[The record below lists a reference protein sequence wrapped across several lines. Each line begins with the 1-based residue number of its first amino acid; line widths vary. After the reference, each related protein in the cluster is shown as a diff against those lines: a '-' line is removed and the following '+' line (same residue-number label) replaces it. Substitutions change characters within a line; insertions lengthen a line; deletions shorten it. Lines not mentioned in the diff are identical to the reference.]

1 MVLVSING
9 QFKREISVNDR
20 GLLFG
25 ESIYEVIPL
34 YNNKPFGLD
43 EHLARLIKSFAMI
56 SNHPLSLNKLKKWI
70 AAYIDRLPKQTLSNI
85 YVQITS
91 GSIPLRNHSMIDTT
105 PNCIIHQ
112 TKQAVIR
119 RATYQKGFRTICVPD
134 QRAENFSEIKSNHL
148 AYNNYHLIH
157 AYKRGYDDALFTR
170 NQHIVEGVSS
180 NIFAVV
186 NGVITTPPSE
196 KIVSGL
202 TRKRLIAI
210 IQEENLPFEIAPLP
224 FNSIACASEI
234 FLTSTTRLLRPLI
247 EIKHLFKKTAP
258 GIIWQKLFQCYLN
271 KIYDACGQ
279 PITID

>member
-9 QFKREISVNDR
+9 HFKREISVNDR

-34 YNNKPFGLD
+34 YYNQPFGLD
-43 EHLARLIKSFAMI
+43 EHLERLIKSFAMI
-56 SNHPLSLNKLKKWI
+56 SNHPLPLNKLKKWI
-70 AAYIDRLPKQTLSNI
+70 TAYINKLPKQAISNI
-85 YVQITS
+85 YIQITS
-91 GSIPLRNHSMIDTT
+91 GSIPLRNHSMVDTT

-112 TKQAVIR
+112 TKQTAIDLE
-119 RATYQKGFRTICVPD
+119 TYQKGFRVICVPD
-134 QRAENFSEIKSNHL
+134 QRAANFSEIKSNHL
-148 AYNNYHLIH
+148 AYNNHHLVH
-157 AYKRGYDDALFTR
+157 AHKRGYDDALFTR

-186 NGVITTPPSE
+186 DGVITTPPSQ

-202 TRKRLIAI
+202 TRKRVMTI

-247 EIKHLFKKTAP
+247 EIKHLFKKPAP

-279 PITID
+279 SITLD